1 MSRSSGLRRLLVLDL
16 VNDDRLELGVD
27 LERMRVVFRDRQL
40 HLTLLLLTAIDQEG
54 AEDHL
59 ETKGTF
65 FPPDR
70 ALCPKFL
77 VMWRNVS
84 DRPPEGTSTG
94 ENVLL

>member
-54 AEDHL
+54 AEAD
-59 ETKGTF
+59 EV
-65 FPPDR
+65 PRAMRADR
-70 ALCPKFL
+70 AG
-77 VMWRNVS
+77 VGRTWS
-84 DRPPEGTSTG
+84 E
-94 ENVLL
+94 